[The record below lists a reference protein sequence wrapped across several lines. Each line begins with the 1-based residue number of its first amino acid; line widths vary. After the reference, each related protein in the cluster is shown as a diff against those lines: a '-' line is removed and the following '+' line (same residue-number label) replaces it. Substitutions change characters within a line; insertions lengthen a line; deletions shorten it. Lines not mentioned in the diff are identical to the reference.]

1 MVFDSGRSGY
11 EYSASFPSVNMQNKH
26 GGSIR
31 SPDCY
36 LKKCVKN
43 SLTQYSFYV
52 KNRSNEKKTWERLP
66 KGDRSRQIRKVY
78 VCSGI
83 DLSEVLF
90 HYEIFC
96 GKENK
101 GLSRKICSTVK
112 LICALPGAC

>member
-36 LKKCVKN
+36 MKKCVKN

-52 KNRSNEKKTWERLP
+52 KNKSNEKKTWVGKIANR
-66 KGDRSRQIRKVY
+66 RQIATNSKVY
-78 VCSGI
+78 VCSDI
-83 DLSEVLF
+83 DLSEILF
-90 HYEIFC
+90 HYVMFC

-101 GLSRKICSTVK
+101 GLSRKIYRISFSG
-112 LICALPGAC
+112 IP

>member
-1 MVFDSGRSGY
+1 MLHMLHMVFDSGRSGY

-52 KNRSNEKKTWERLP
+52 KNRSNEKKTLRERLP
-66 KGDRSRQIRKVY
+66 KGDRSRQIRK
-78 VCSGI
+78 
-83 DLSEVLF
+83 F
-90 HYEIFC
+90 
-96 GKENK
+96 
-101 GLSRKICSTVK
+101 T
-112 LICALPGAC
+112 

>member
-36 LKKCVKN
+36 MKKCVKN

-52 KNRSNEKKTWERLP
+52 KNKRKNENENEDEVER
-66 KGDRSRQIRKVY
+66 
-78 VCSGI
+78 
-83 DLSEVLF
+83 
-90 HYEIFC
+90 
-96 GKENK
+96 KENMGGK
-101 GLSRKICSTVK
+101 DCQ
-112 LICALPGAC
+112 

>member
-11 EYSASFPSVNMQNKH
+11 EFSASFPSVNMQNKH

-52 KNRSNEKKTWERLP
+52 KNRSN
-66 KGDRSRQIRKVY
+66 
-78 VCSGI
+78 
-83 DLSEVLF
+83 
-90 HYEIFC
+90 
-96 GKENK
+96 
-101 GLSRKICSTVK
+101 
-112 LICALPGAC
+112 

>member
-11 EYSASFPSVNMQNKH
+11 EFSASFPSVNMQNKH

-52 KNRSNEKKTWERLP
+52 KNRSNEKRTLWEERLL
-66 KGDRSRQIRKVY
+66 KGDRSRQIRKFTY
-78 VCSGI
+78 AQI
-83 DLSEVLF
+83 
-90 HYEIFC
+90 
-96 GKENK
+96 
-101 GLSRKICSTVK
+101 
-112 LICALPGAC
+112 